1 MPETLGDLNWAKE
14 TAEMLSVRDR
24 NVIPNLRAQK
34 EELLNRVKKIDTL
47 LGLLQS
53 NPDFVKLL
61 DLTRELIW

>member
-1 MPETLGDLNWAKE
+1 
-14 TAEMLSVRDR
+14 MLSVRDR